1 MAVQNYFGFRKICLE
16 NDKVQRKQFKDNTG
30 SFPLKRKKSLNHSK
44 NKKKRTYESEHDTDS
59 TFNDLPPL
67 DIEYEE
73 NLIEFFEKEKVEI
86 EEEKLVK
93 IENLDKANVEVEI
106 SKGDKVEAKIRE
118 IIEGTL
124 TEEQAQAE
132 NIIIHIQNDNEEN
145 ETLTKLTELKLPIVI
160 KPVTHKDSSFQSKNV
175 IIDYE
180 KDLNITEENCF
191 KGAVS
196 DVGIFEATSC
206 TFIPGF
212 EFCIIDGYVFEF
224 RLCKGKVR

>member
-1 MAVQNYFGFRKICLE
+1 ME
-16 NDKVQRKQFKDNTG
+16 NDKIQRKQFKADAG
-30 SFPLKRKKSLNHSK
+30 SFPLKRKKPQYSSNS
-44 NKKKRTYESEHDTDS
+44 KKKKTSESEHDTDS
-59 TFNDLPPL
+59 TFKDLLSL
-67 DIEYEE
+67 DNEYEE
-73 NLIEFFEKEKVEI
+73 NLIEFFEKEQVEI

-106 SKGDKVEAKIRE
+106 SKGDKIEAKIRQ

-145 ETLTKLTELKLPIVI
+145 DTLTKLTELKLPIVI
-160 KPVTHKDSSFQSKNV
+160 KPVTPNESSFKSKNV

-180 KDLNITEENCF
+180 KYLSSTEENYF

-196 DVGIFEATSC
+196 DIGSFDATSC
-206 TFIPGF
+206 TYISGF
-212 EFCIIDGYVFEF
+212 EFCIIDGYVFEY

>member
-1 MAVQNYFGFRKICLE
+1 MKGNAGNL
-16 NDKVQRKQFKDNTG
+16 
-30 SFPLKRKKSLNHSK
+30 PLKRKKPQYPSR
-44 NKKKRTYESEHDTDS
+44 NKKKKISDTEVDTDS

-67 DIEYEE
+67 DMEYEE
-73 NLIEFFEKEKVEI
+73 NLIEFFEKEQVEI

-106 SKGDKVEAKIRE
+106 SRGNKVEAEIRQ

-160 KPVTHKDSSFQSKNV
+160 KPVTHKDSSFKSKNV

-180 KDLNITEENCF
+180 KDLNNKEENYV
-191 KGAVS
+191 KAAVS
-196 DVGIFEATSC
+196 DIGNFEATSC

-212 EFCIIDGYVFEF
+212 EFCIIDGYVFEY